1 MKRSQIYILL
11 VGALVSAAALAAGT
25 KVDPG
30 KSEFDANC
38 AVCHGIT
45 GDGNGP
51 YKSSLVKPPT
61 NLTLL
66 AKQNGGTFPFNHVYQ
81 VVDGRIRVEGH
92 GPSDMPIWG
101 DRYTVRAAEH
111 YVDVPYEPE
120 RYVRAQILAVTEYV
134 YRLQA
139 K

>member
-1 MKRSQIYILL
+1 
-11 VGALVSAAALAAGT
+11 
-25 KVDPG
+25 
-30 KSEFDANC
+30 
-38 AVCHGIT
+38 
-45 GDGNGP
+45 
-51 YKSSLVKPPT
+51 
-61 NLTLL
+61 
-66 AKQNGGTFPFNHVYQ
+66 
-81 VVDGRIRVEGH
+81 
-92 GPSDMPIWG
+92 MPVWG